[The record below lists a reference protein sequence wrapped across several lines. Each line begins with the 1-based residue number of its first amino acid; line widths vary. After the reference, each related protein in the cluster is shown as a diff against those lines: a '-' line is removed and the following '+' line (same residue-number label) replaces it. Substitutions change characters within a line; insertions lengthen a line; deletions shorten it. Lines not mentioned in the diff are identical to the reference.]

1 MPALKGHILKLENY
15 RQKRLAWPCA
25 KMTCKF
31 LKHSIFLSIGNW
43 IKMRYTYTT
52 EYYSDIKKNEILLL
66 AAKWMALENTIFSE
80 ISQRQ
85 IYDITYM
92 WKIKNNTNYRQNR
105 NRLTDTKKKL
115 AV

>member
-1 MPALKGHILKLENY
+1 M
-15 RQKRLAWPCA
+15 
-25 KMTCKF
+25 
-31 LKHSIFLSIGNW
+31 
-43 IKMRYTYTT
+43 
-52 EYYSDIKKNEILLL
+52 LL

>member
-1 MPALKGHILKLENY
+1 
-15 RQKRLAWPCA
+15 
-25 KMTCKF
+25 MTCKF
-31 LKHSIFLSIGNW
+31 VKHSIFLSIGNW
-43 IKMRYTYTT
+43 IKMRYTDTT

-92 WKIKNNTNYRQNR
+92 WNIKNNMTR
-105 NRLTDTKKKL
+105 NGHIFVFSISNTFGTP
-115 AV
+115 